1 MASLG
6 HIAVGMAAARF
17 ESDRRARPWKSIA
30 LWSAVSLLPDLD
42 VIGFAL
48 GVDYGD
54 PWGHRGA
61 THSLA
66 FAIGVGLA
74 AGSIA
79 TWFRRPFSRT
89 ALLATAVLASH
100 TLLDTLTDG
109 GLGCALFWPFDLT
122 RYFAPWNPL
131 PVAPIG
137 LSFFSVYGLTV
148 ALVEVVVFGPVAAY
162 ALWPPGGNRARLGA
176 VLSAAWIAGLWLV
189 TSHDA
194 VRESIVGFVLR
205 EKTEYASG
213 FSERALSSIKRG
225 QSEEEVRHALG
236 LPLREYWFYGFDDVQ
251 QCGALD
257 FDHGIVVGARD
268 EDACLDIGIGPGTPT
283 VAVQSSLGQP
293 ADACWQ
299 YTGSAG
305 GFYRERRVCFRQGK
319 VVSVYRHWAGG

>member
-6 HIAVGMAAARF
+6 HIAVGMAAARL
-17 ESDRRARPWKSIA
+17 ESDRRPPTWQSMA

-42 VIGFAL
+42 VIGFSI
-48 GVDYGD
+48 GVQYGD

-66 FAIGVGLA
+66 FAITIGLT
-74 AGSIA
+74 AGLLA
-79 TWFRRPFSRT
+79 VRFRRPILKT
-89 ALLATAVLASH
+89 ALLATLLLASH
-100 TLLDTLTDG
+100 AVLDTLTDG

-137 LSFFSVYGLTV
+137 LSFFSIYGLMV
-148 ALVEVVVFGPVAAY
+148 SFVEVVIFGPVAAY
-162 ALWPPGGNRARLGA
+162 ALWPPGGNRVRLAAG
-176 VLSAAWIAGLWLV
+176 LSAAWIAGMWLV

-213 FSERALSSIKRG
+213 FSERALSSIRRG
-225 QSEEEVRHALG
+225 QSEEDVRHTLG
-236 LPLREYWFYGFDDVQ
+236 VPLREYWFYGFDEVQ

-257 FDHGIVVGARD
+257 FDHGVVVGARD

-283 VAVQSSLGQP
+283 IAVKSSLGQP
-293 ADACWQ
+293 VGSCWQ

-305 GFYRERRVCFRQGK
+305 GYYRERRVCFREGK
-319 VVSVYRHWAGG
+319 VVSVFRHWMGG